1 MTHGVYYR
9 PRPVSTGIS
18 SSDGTVEVK
27 SVGQFPAL
35 LRKGFF
41 SYKAT
46 PASAVY
52 YILIYGGIM
61 QLELYMVLIG
71 AIVFVAAFLL
81 GWFINSKIGKNNIAL
96 AKEKAQK
103 IVEEAEKEAKHI
115 KREKLLEVKDEWLK
129 KKQEFDNEVNSKRQ
143 KLQNY
148 EKQLESR
155 EDNLEKKYDVVNQR
169 EKALKDLE
177 KQLQLQKEEIEKK
190 QEELSRLL
198 VEQNSRL
205 EKIAGLT
212 SEEAKK
218 MLMENM
224 ISKAKADAAQM
235 IKEIRDHAK
244 VEAKKEAQK
253 IVIQAI
259 QRTAVDHSVESTVS
273 VVQIQNDEMKGR
285 IIGREGRN
293 IRAFEAATGVDVI
306 VDDTPE
312 AVILSAFD
320 QFRREVARIA
330 LERLIADG
338 RIHPARI
345 EEVVAKVEQELDE
358 EIQKEG
364 ENTLIQLG
372 LHGLHPELVKH
383 VGKMK
388 YRSSY
393 GQNLLQ
399 HSIEVAYLTG
409 IMAAEL
415 GFDVNLAKRAGLLH
429 DIGKTID
436 RDVEGPHALL
446 GYELTKKYREH
457 PIVVNAVGS
466 HHEDIEMEHPIA
478 ALVQAADAISGARP
492 GARREP
498 LESYVK
504 RLENLE
510 ALAKSFEGV
519 AKTYAIQAGREVRV
533 VVEPDHVDDT
543 LADRLSY
550 EIAQKIQDEMEYP
563 GQIKVTVIREVRKI
577 AYAK

>member
-1 MTHGVYYR
+1 M
-9 PRPVSTGIS
+9 
-18 SSDGTVEVK
+18 
-27 SVGQFPAL
+27 
-35 LRKGFF
+35 
-41 SYKAT
+41 
-46 PASAVY
+46 
-52 YILIYGGIM
+52 
-61 QLELYMVLIG
+61 ELYVYIIIGVSVVLI
-71 AIVFVAAFLL
+71 ALSFVF
-81 GWFINSKIGKNNIAL
+81 GWFINSKIGKNSIAS
-96 AKEKAQK
+96 AKEQAKK
-103 IVEEAEKEAKHI
+103 IIEDAEKEAKHI
-115 KREKLLEVKDEWLK
+115 KKEKLLEVKDEWLK
-129 KKQEFDNEVNSKRQ
+129 KKQEYDNEVNSKKQ
-143 KLQNY
+143 KLQNH
-148 EKQLESR
+148 EKQLENR
-155 EDNLEKKYDVVNQR
+155 EDSLEKKYEMVNQR
-169 EKALKDLE
+169 EKALKDSERQINQLKEDLE
-177 KQLQLQKEEIEKK
+177 KKHT
-190 QEELSRLL
+190 ELDKLI
-198 VEQNSRL
+198 VEQNNRL
-205 EKIAGLT
+205 EKTAALT
-212 SEEAKK
+212 ADEAKK

-224 ISKAKADAAQM
+224 TSKAKSDATQM
-235 IKEIRDHAK
+235 IKEIRDQAK
-244 VEAKKEAQK
+244 LEAKKESQK

-320 QFRREVARIA
+320 QFRREVARIS
-330 LERLIADG
+330 LERLISDG

-345 EEVVAKVEQELDE
+345 EEVVAKVQTELDE

-364 ENTLIQLG
+364 ENTLILLG
-372 LHGLHPELVKH
+372 LHGVHPELVKH
-383 VGKMK
+383 IGRMK

-415 GFDVNLAKRAGLLH
+415 GFDTNLAKRAGLLH
-429 DIGKTID
+429 DVGKTID

-446 GYELTKKYREH
+446 GYDLTKKYNEH

-466 HHEDIEMEHPIA
+466 HHEDIEMEHPIS
-478 ALVQAADAISGARP
+478 ALVQSADAISGARP

-510 ALAKSFEGV
+510 TLAKSFEGV

-533 VVEPDHVDDT
+533 VVEPDRVDD
-543 LADRLSY
+543 AFSDRLAY
-550 EIAQKIQDEMEYP
+550 EIAQKIQEEMEYP

>member
-1 MTHGVYYR
+1 
-9 PRPVSTGIS
+9 
-18 SSDGTVEVK
+18 
-27 SVGQFPAL
+27 
-35 LRKGFF
+35 
-41 SYKAT
+41 
-46 PASAVY
+46 
-52 YILIYGGIM
+52 M
-61 QLELYMVLIG
+61 QLDLIIVLVIAVTT
-71 AIVFVAAFLL
+71 AIISFVL
-81 GWFINSKIGKNNIAL
+81 GWVINSKIGKNNVVN

-103 IVEEAEKEAKHI
+103 LIEEAEKEAKHL

-129 KKQEFDNEVNSKRQ
+129 KKQEFDTEVNNKKQ
-143 KLQNY
+143 KLQNH

-155 EDNLEKKYDVVNQR
+155 EENLEKKYDLVTQK
-169 EKALKDLE
+169 EKANK
-177 KQLQLQKEEIEKK
+177 EIEKVISQQK
-190 QEELSRLL
+190 DEVEKKNQELSKLI
-198 VEQNSRL
+198 VEQNVRL
-205 EKIAGLT
+205 EKTAGLT

-224 ISKAKADAAQM
+224 INKAKTDAAQM
-235 IKEIRDHAK
+235 IKEVRDQAK
-244 VEAKKEAQK
+244 LDAKKEAQR
-253 IVIQAI
+253 ITIQAI

-320 QFRREVARIA
+320 QFRREVARIS

-345 EEVVAKVEQELDE
+345 EEVVAKVQDELDE

-372 LHGLHPELVKH
+372 LHGVHIELIKH
-383 VGKMK
+383 IGKMK

-415 GFDVNLAKRAGLLH
+415 GFDTTIAKKAGLMH

-436 RDVEGPHALL
+436 KDVEGPHALL
-446 GYELTKKYREH
+446 GYELTKKYNEH
-457 PIVVNAVGS
+457 PIVINAVGS
-466 HHEDIEMEHPIA
+466 HHEDIEMEHPIS

-510 ALAKSFEGV
+510 NLAKSFEGV
-519 AKTYAIQAGREVRV
+519 AKTYAIQAGREIRV
-533 VVEPDHVDDT
+533 VVEPDKIDDVV
-543 LADRLSY
+543 ADRLSY
-550 EIAQKIQDEMEYP
+550 EIAQKIQEEMEYP
-563 GQIKVTVIREVRKI
+563 GQIKVMVIREVRKI
-577 AYAK
+577 QYAK